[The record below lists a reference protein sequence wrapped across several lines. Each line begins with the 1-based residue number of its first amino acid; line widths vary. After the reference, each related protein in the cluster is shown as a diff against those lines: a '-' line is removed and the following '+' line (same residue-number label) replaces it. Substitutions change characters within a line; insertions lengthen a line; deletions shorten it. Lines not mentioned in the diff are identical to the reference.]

1 MKDLMIDPELKDL
14 LPPLTD
20 EEYKRLEKN
29 ILENGFDKNF
39 PIMEWHGYI
48 ADGHNRYLICQK
60 HNIEP
65 IIGTLAYNSKEEV
78 MRWMLDIQLGR
89 RNLSPI

>member
-1 MKDLMIDPELKDL
+1 MRYVFSETPAIPESI
-14 LPPLTD
+14 PPLTD

-48 ADGHNRYLICQK
+48 ADGHNRYSICQFEFLIFLYIL
-60 HNIEP
+60 H
-65 IIGTLAYNSKEEV
+65 
-78 MRWMLDIQLGR
+78 
-89 RNLSPI
+89 